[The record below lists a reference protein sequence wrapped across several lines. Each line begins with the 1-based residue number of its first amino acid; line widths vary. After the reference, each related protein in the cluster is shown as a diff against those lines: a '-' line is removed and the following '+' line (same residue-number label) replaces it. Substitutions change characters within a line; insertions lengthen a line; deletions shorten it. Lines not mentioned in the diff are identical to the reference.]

1 MLNRLSQCLAVLALL
16 ALSAPV
22 FAKSMSQPIVL
33 TQPATIGSTTL
44 QPGHYKITASLD
56 SDQVLVQRQN
66 DGKLVATVQGRT
78 VTLNVKPEYNA
89 VLFNGRNI
97 HEIQFSG
104 KTEAIEIPR
113 SAS

>member
-33 TQPATIGSTTL
+33 TQPATIGSTML
-44 QPGHYKITASLD
+44 QPGHYKITANLD
-56 SDQVLVQRQN
+56 SDQVLVKRQS
-66 DGKLVATVQGRT
+66 DGKLMATIQGKT
-78 VTLNVKPEYNA
+78 VTLNEKPPYSA
-89 VLFNGRNI
+89 IVFNGRTI

-104 KTEAIEIPR
+104 KTEAIEIPN
-113 SAS
+113 S